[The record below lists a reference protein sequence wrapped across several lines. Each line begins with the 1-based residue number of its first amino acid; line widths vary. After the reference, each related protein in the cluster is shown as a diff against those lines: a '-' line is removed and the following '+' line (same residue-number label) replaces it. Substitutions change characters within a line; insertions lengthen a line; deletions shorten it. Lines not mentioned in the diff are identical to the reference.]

1 MQMHHQTEA
10 GPLPRNEDKVFV
22 AEAIRCAVVADGLSV
37 KAGGDWAA
45 EFMGKELTAEL
56 QKNAG
61 AFASIGNRAPKE
73 IKAETE
79 KIFDEIVQKIS
90 RKIFEESSKRAEVTG
105 MCTGFDSVLQ
115 VGNQLFVA
123 HVGAGRVYLI
133 RQREAHLLTEDHTQ
147 LAHLKRIGKIDKVSP
162 QDQQLFARRVTRA
175 VGFQE
180 SVKVDYLILEL
191 EQGDRIALVT
201 DGIWQTL
208 GDATTASTVSLGE
221 ETRSVVQ
228 KLVGL
233 VKETGPK
240 DNYSAFLWQPDAS
253 ATGIETDSADQKL
266 KMLGRIPAF
275 QYLSY
280 QELVKVI
287 SFGELN
293 KVAAGQELCKEG
305 DPGGEMMLI
314 LSGNALVRKS
324 GKEIGKLA
332 KGDVFGEMSM
342 IDAAPRSA
350 TVVATVATNVLAF
363 PRKELFQLF
372 QEDSGLAVKFLW
384 GVTLEMNKR
393 LREASSKLV
402 GKAEAGWNP
411 SAKDAILPFVRDV

>member
-10 GPLPRNEDKVFV
+10 GPLPRNEDRVAF
-22 AEAIRCAVVADGLSV
+22 AEAIHCAVIADGLSV
-37 KAGGDWAA
+37 KSGGDWAA
-45 EFMGKELTAEL
+45 EFIGKELTAEL
-56 QKNAG
+56 QKSGGTWAN
-61 AFASIGNRAPKE
+61 IGNYSPKE
-73 IKAETE
+73 LKALIE
-79 KIFDEIVQKIS
+79 KTVDEIVQKIS
-90 RKIFEESSKRAEVTG
+90 RRIFAEGTKRPDLTG

-115 VGNQLFVA
+115 VGNHLFVA

-133 RQREAHLLTEDHTQ
+133 RQGEAHLLTEDHTQ
-147 LAHLKRIGKIDKVSP
+147 LAHLKRIGKLDKVSP

-201 DGIWQTL
+201 DGVWQTL
-208 GDATTASTVSLGE
+208 GDLTTANTLSMAEDTGA
-221 ETRSVVQ
+221 VVQ
-228 KLVGL
+228 KLMSL

-240 DNYSAFLWQPDAS
+240 DNFSTLLWQPVAK
-253 ATGIETDSADQKL
+253 ATEAETDGADQKL
-266 KMLGRIPAF
+266 KLLGRIPAF

-324 GKEIGKLA
+324 GKEIGKLG

-372 QEDSGLAVKFLW
+372 REDAGLAVKFLW

-402 GKAEAGWNP
+402 GKSEAEWNP
-411 SAKDAILPFVRDV
+411 ATKESILPFVKDV